1 MAVRLRRQ
9 VGFSR
14 FSQTLKLEEEEEP
27 LQRLP
32 ADHLIAGP
40 QIAGYKLA
48 HNDEYHLLVVNHRI
62 APLTPTEYILSMAL
76 LRVRERW
83 EAATGQVPLC
93 ASFADLQR
101 VTGIRQRN
109 LLSKHVSNAS
119 CKLAPLGIRFACVG
133 EGYMTLFEADLSYSE
148 RETTSARR

>member
-1 MAVRLRRQ
+1 MLEGRDVVNRLA
-9 VGFSR
+9 
-14 FSQTLKLEEEEEP
+14 
-27 LQRLP
+27 

-40 QIAGYKLA
+40 QVAGYKLA

-62 APLTPTEYILSMAL
+62 APLTPTEYLLSIAL

-83 EAATGQVPLC
+83 EAATGRVPLC
-93 ASFADLQR
+93 ASFAHLQH

-119 CKLAPLGIRFACVG
+119 CKLTPLGIRFASVG
-133 EGYMTLFEADLSYSE
+133 EGYMTLFETDLSYSE
-148 RETTSARR
+148 REAASTHG